1 MLDFSLSAH
10 LTRFQTADKRA
21 FPPVDDATRK
31 LNSITDRLTIAPEE
45 IESDPDL
52 LETLIDLTQG
62 FSHLLPKLQ
71 LQLSYLVSSSLKNL
85 AQGISTSL
93 LSDASNAE
101 VIALLP
107 TWKSHMELYG
117 YLQHVIMTFLQDDV
131 ASASLANT
139 IKSGNRR
146 QGAASST
153 ELFKRSCS
161 QIEGFLDAMTKVLG
175 LNLSKVFQTTPERDL
190 FIGLFT
196 RPLFVLVETEQVVK
210 VQSLKLFI
218 INVIAT
224 CVKKHG
230 QYSSVQ
236 NAILSNLT
244 YFPHLTAFNAE
255 LLQVISTEFEY
266 PQLTEDLL
274 KDISNKEFN
283 SKDTTGP
290 KAISSFLVSLSEL
303 VPKVVLRQMTL
314 LVKLLN
320 NSSFTLRCAVVEV
333 CGNIIVAIAKNRQD
347 IEHHGNQIEV
357 LLELLEERFLDSNPY
372 VRSKAIQGCLKVCE
386 LESKFNK
393 HRTHWVKLAVQSLQ
407 DRSSLVRRNVVKLLS
422 KLILTHPFTQ
432 LHGTQLR
439 LSDWENRHSIAL
451 KELNKLL
458 KEEDDK
464 QQESLDDIVERSLIL
479 NDQEDEERPVDGSEL
494 SKLERECEKVN
505 SVHTEAIYKMK
516 LTVLYYHNAI
526 GFIHSI
532 HEGIKLACNLL
543 FSKNRN
549 EVLETM
555 DFFVLTDAYGI
566 ELSSMG
572 IKRMLHLVW
581 MKGSNDEGTS
591 IASHL
596 MECYRQLFLT
606 APDNANYKEKSAYVA
621 KNLINLTK
629 DASVADL
636 ASLEKLVGMMYDG
649 KLIDQHVVNVLW
661 AIYNSVSKGESSTFT
676 TDHIH
681 GSIIVL
687 GMLALADC
695 QIALKGLD
703 QLLNSGL
710 GDSGQKDLI
719 LARFSCIA
727 LQRMVHRDAK
737 FSSDAEVPRQ
747 ADAVDKLHAK
757 IIEYTEDPNYYAMCE
772 QAINA
777 LFRISHNPDVVC
789 SAIIKE
795 KIMMTFG
802 ERDELP
808 SAKSSSYR
816 IISLA
821 HLLFIVGQ
829 VAIKL
834 VVYLE
839 NCEAEFKKRKI
850 ENEMAK
856 KEGKTAEANA
866 NNAEADVSMQHEDEN
881 HKELEMIG
889 GTNEDDFSDAVN
901 FIKENELLFG
911 DNSLL
916 ARFGPLVE
924 EIVSNTGRFKNQMLQ
939 RSAVLCLEK
948 LMCVSSK
955 YCERNLPL
963 LITMMEKSEDPI
975 IRSNAVLGLGDM
987 AVCFN
992 NLVDENT
999 DYLYHRLHDESIMV
1013 QRTCLMTVTFLIL
1026 AGQVKVK
1033 GQLGQ
1038 MAKCLENADQGIS
1051 DMCKLFFSELATKDN
1066 AIYNGFIDIFS
1077 GLSSDNELNKDSFR
1091 RIIKFLLSFIDK
1103 ERHQKQLCEKLL
1115 TRISK
1120 AETQKQWDDVAFVLS
1135 NLPNKSE
1142 KAAAVLEA
1150 GFKLVSARE

>member
-21 FPPVDDATRK
+21 FPPVDNATKK

-52 LETLIDLTQG
+52 LETLIDLAQG
-62 FSHLLPKLQ
+62 FSHLVPKLQ

-93 LSDASNAE
+93 LSDASNDE

-107 TWKSHMELYG
+107 TWKSHLELYG

-131 ASASLANT
+131 ASASLAST
-139 IKSGNRR
+139 IKSGSRR
-146 QGAASST
+146 QGTSSST

-161 QIEGFLDAMTKVLG
+161 QIEGFLDAISKVLG

-224 CVKKHG
+224 CVKNHG

-266 PQLTEDLL
+266 PQLTEELL

-290 KAISSFLVSLSEL
+290 KAISNFLVSLSEL
-303 VPKVVLRQMTL
+303 IPRVVLRQMTL

-347 IEHHGNQIEV
+347 LGHYGNQIEV

-372 VRSKAIQGCLKVCE
+372 VRSKSIQGCLKVCE
-386 LESKFNK
+386 LELKFNK
-393 HRTHWVKLAVQSLQ
+393 HRSHWIKLAVQSLQ

-439 LSDWENRHSIAL
+439 LSDWKNRHRVAL
-451 KELNKLL
+451 EELNKLL
-458 KEEDDK
+458 KEVDN
-464 QQESLDDIVERSLIL
+464 QQESLDDLVERSLIL
-479 NDQEDEERPVDGSEL
+479 NDQEDEERSVDGSDL
-494 SKLERECEKVN
+494 SKVERECEKVN

-516 LTVLYYHNAI
+516 LTVLYYQNAVD
-526 GFIHSI
+526 FIQTI
-532 HEGIKLACNLL
+532 HEGINLACNLL

-566 ELSSMG
+566 ELSSLG

-606 APDNANYKEKSAYVA
+606 APDSANYKEKSAYVA

-636 ASLEKLVGMMYDG
+636 ASLEKLVGMMYDA
-649 KLIDQHVVNVLW
+649 KLIDQNVVNVLW
-661 AIYNSVSKGESSTFT
+661 AIYNSVSKGESSNFT
-676 TDHIH
+676 TDQIH

-719 LARFSCIA
+719 LAKFSCIA
-727 LQRMVHRDAK
+727 LQRMVPRDAK
-737 FSSDAEVPRQ
+737 FSVDSEVPRE

-777 LFRISHNPDVVC
+777 LFRISHNPDIIC

-795 KIMMTFG
+795 KVMMTFG
-802 ERDELP
+802 ECDGL
-808 SAKSSSYR
+808 SSSSSSSYR

-834 VVYLE
+834 VVHLE

-850 ENEMAK
+850 ENEMVK
-856 KEGKTAEANA
+856 KERKAAESNT
-866 NNAEADVSMQHEDEN
+866 NNAEADTSMQPEDEN
-881 HKELEMIG
+881 QKELEMIG
-889 GTNEDDFSDAVN
+889 GTNEDDFSDAVH

-911 DNSLL
+911 ENSLL

-924 EIVSNTGRFKNQMLQ
+924 EIVSNTGKFKNQMLQ

-1077 GLSSDNELNKDSFR
+1077 GLSSDGELKKDSFR

-1115 TRISK
+1115 TRLSK

-1142 KAAAVLEA
+1142 KATAVLEA
-1150 GFKLVSARE
+1150 GFKLVSVRE